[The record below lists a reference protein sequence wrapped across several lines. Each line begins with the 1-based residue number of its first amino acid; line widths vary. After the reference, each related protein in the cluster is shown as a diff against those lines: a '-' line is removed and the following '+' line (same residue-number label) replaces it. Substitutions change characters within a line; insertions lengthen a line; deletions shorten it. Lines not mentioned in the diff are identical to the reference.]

1 MKVELE
7 LITEFDILLVVEID
21 IRSGMYYTFDQYEKV
36 NNKYM
41 NDYYKKKQ
49 PSYHKY
55 WDSNNLY
62 GWAMSQKL
70 VAY

>member
-7 LITEFDILLVVEID
+7 LITEFDKLLVVEID

-41 NDYYKKKQ
+41 NDYYKK
-49 PSYHKY
+49 
-55 WDSNNLY
+55 NNHHIISI
-62 GWAMSQKL
+62 GTQIICMDGQCRKS
-70 VAY
+70 